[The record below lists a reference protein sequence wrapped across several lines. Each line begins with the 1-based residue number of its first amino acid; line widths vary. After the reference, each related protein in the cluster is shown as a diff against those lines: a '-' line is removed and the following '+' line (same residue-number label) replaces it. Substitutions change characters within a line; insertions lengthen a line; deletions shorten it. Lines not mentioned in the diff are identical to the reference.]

1 MKGGT
6 EEEAVEEVGQE
17 GEETKLPGVP
27 SPSPAPHSRL
37 LTVYDTVTRDTAP
50 HYTGMHRTRIRDTGH
65 RDTESARS
73 AVSQYT
79 LLHLSQ
85 CTTLHI
91 RVDRRKNRK

>member
-1 MKGGT
+1 MDEYAEQLTAESTVCRCKKCTSNCDNGNERPNVKGGT

-50 HYTGMHRTRIRDTGH
+50 HYTGLHRTRIGDTGH
-65 RDTESARS
+65 
-73 AVSQYT
+73 
-79 LLHLSQ
+79 
-85 CTTLHI
+85 
-91 RVDRRKNRK
+91 